1 MKPDP
6 VLLSEIKKAAGKTRS
21 ERVAFLAQCGAFA
34 GELGGAIKANNGTQQ
49 LKTIFN
55 KAMLG
60 YPRAVT
66 ACSLAATISMR
77 EGMSYPAQVWAQG
90 ILETWNP
97 SASQRLMAII
107 DDNLNPTRLEEYAG
121 GFIRATTI
129 N

>member
-21 ERVAFLAQCGAFA
+21 ERLAFLAQCGAFA
-34 GELGGAIKANNGTQQ
+34 WELGDAIKKNNCAQ

-77 EGMSYPAQVWAQG
+77 DGMSYPAQVWAQG
-90 ILETWNP
+90 ILEAWNP
-97 SASQRLMAII
+97 SASQRLRGII

-121 GFIRATTI
+121 EFIRATTI
-129 N
+129 D

>member
-6 VLLSEIKKAAGKTRS
+6 VLLSEIKRAKGTTKAD
-21 ERVAFLAQCGAFA
+21 RVAFLAQCGAFA
-34 GELGGAIKANNGTQQ
+34 KGLGDAIKANNGMQQ
-49 LKTIFN
+49 LKTIFS

-66 ACSLAATISMR
+66 ACALAATISMR

-97 SASQRLMAII
+97 SASQRLRAII
-107 DDNLNPTRLEEYAG
+107 DDNLNQTRLEEYAG
-121 GFIRATTI
+121 EFIKLTTV
-129 N
+129 

>member
-6 VLLSEIKKAAGKTRS
+6 VLLSEIKRAKGTTKAD
-21 ERVAFLAQCGAFA
+21 RVAFIQQCSAFA
-34 GELGGAIKANNGTQQ
+34 KELGGAIKVNNGVQQ

-55 KAMLG
+55 KVMLG

-77 EGMSYPAQVWAQG
+77 EGMSYPAHVWAQG

-107 DDNLNPTRLEEYAG
+107 DDNLNQTRLEEYAG
-121 GFIRATTI
+121 EFIKLTTV
-129 N
+129 